1 MSTTEDPDESHAQT
15 DEQANTLDLD
25 YVGVTSE
32 NNSFDDRPATRKKKQ
47 KPEPLDDSVED
58 CYRLYEPIATSP
70 EVVADPRYLDGE
82 KPLTAFEAVGT
93 YMERRHG
100 ENVSAEKHGYHRTRQ
115 WRARL
120 RYATGKEMDRQ
131 LLAKYDDPT
140 IALLSLRLSPGDRS
154 RLTLLTGLYA
164 AFDPTL
170 GALRYRLQEAA
181 DAPLRAEEWEYIA
194 VVAGTSKRATPHLHI
209 LVYCDGDVPREVFTP
224 VVSKWVE
231 KCPSAS
237 ERGHSP
243 KGAIRIRGNG
253 SDTIPRMDDAPEES
267 AGATYVLA
275 QLPHLEAVDK
285 MARDELLHS
294 STIDA
299 WGGRAF
305 RKSDYDVWGED
316 EPSAEEICDVT
327 PTSSIQ
333 SDGLTE
339 IERAFVTQY
348 VEEVG
353 DFSAERICGLLEA
366 NADEFDGEPDPQRV
380 VPAIRERL

>member
-1 MSTTEDPDESHAQT
+1 LSTTKDPDEPHGQS

-32 NNSFDDRPATRKKKQ
+32 NNSFDERPATRRSGC
-47 KPEPLDDSVED
+47 KPEPLDDSVQD
-58 CYRLYEPIATSP
+58 CYRLHEPIADSS
-70 EVVADPRYLDGE
+70 EVVDDPRYLDGG
-82 KPLTAFEAVGT
+82 KPLTAFEAVGN
-93 YMERRHG
+93 YIERRHG
-100 ENVSAEKHGYHRTRQ
+100 ENVSADKHGFERTRH
-115 WRARL
+115 WRANK

-140 IALLSLRLSPGDRS
+140 TVLLSLRLSPGDRS

-164 AFDPTL
+164 AFGPTL
-170 GALRYRLQEAA
+170 GALRYRLHEAT
-181 DAPLRAEEWEYIA
+181 DAPLRADEWEYIA
-194 VVAGTSKRATPHLHI
+194 VVAGTRERATPHLHI

-231 KCPSAS
+231 KCPYAS

-243 KGAIRIRGNG
+243 KGAIRIRGNEG
-253 SDTIPRMDDAPEES
+253 NTIPRMDEAPDES

-275 QLPHLEAVDK
+275 QLPHLQAVDE

-299 WGGRAF
+299 WRGHAF
-305 RKSDYDVWGED
+305 RKSAYDVWGDD

-327 PTSSIQ
+327 PTSS
-333 SDGLTE
+333 T
-339 IERAFVTQY
+339 
-348 VEEVG
+348 EEVLDLTDRDVVG
-353 DFSAERICGLLEA
+353 VTRI
-366 NADEFDGEPDPQRV
+366 
-380 VPAIRERL
+380 